1 TANVPNGAAGDATS
15 IIITV
20 SDEFGNPVTGA
31 ESLLDAS
38 VTSGPNTG
46 AAFIAINGNSD
57 GTYTTS
63 YTPQTIGTDE
73 ITVTL
78 DGTEISGS
86 PYSST
91 VTTSDVSAS
100 NSSATASPT
109 SLVVGNP
116 STVTVELRDGSN
128 NPIAG
133 LAASDFNIS
142 ASGSATASSVSET
155 ATAGTYEFTVSNEV
169 AESVT
174 VTVTATG
181 TTLQDTPAIE
191 FTVGETA
198 TITVTTQPGD
208 ITAGQSIAGPPTVTL
223 EDEFDNPVPGVNV
236 TVSEQGGQT
245 FDSGTLTVQTNASG
259 IAAFSDLVLSSAG
272 QYNLVFN
279 EPGGKTA
286 TSNAFDVN
294 AAAGSAAQT
303 TAAVPNGAS
312 TDVTSIVITVSDEFG
327 NPVIGAAGDLDVS
340 VTGGPNT
347 GETFGAINDN
357 LDGTYSTS
365 YTPQDIGT
373 DEITITLNSVE
384 ISGSPYS
391 STVTASD
398 VSASNSTAS
407 ASPTNLVAGNSSTV
421 TVVLRDVSDNP
432 ITGLSSSNFDVSP
445 SGSATAST
453 VSETATAGT
462 YEFTV
467 SNQAAEAV
475 TVTISATGT
484 TINDTPAITFTAGA
498 PERIIVST
506 QPQSGTAGEA
516 IPGPPSVTLEDQFN
530 NPVPSIDVTVSEQG
544 GQVFAG
550 GTLTVQTNAAG
561 TADFSDLVINDVGQY
576 NL

>member
-1 TANVPNGAAGDATS
+1 
-15 IIITV
+15 
-20 SDEFGNPVTGA
+20 
-31 ESLLDAS
+31 
-38 VTSGPNTG
+38 
-46 AAFIAINGNSD
+46 
-57 GTYTTS
+57 
-63 YTPQTIGTDE
+63 
-73 ITVTL
+73 
-78 DGTEISGS
+78 
-86 PYSST
+86 
-91 VTTSDVSAS
+91 
-100 NSSATASPT
+100 
-109 SLVVGNP
+109 
-116 STVTVELRDGSN
+116 
-128 NPIAG
+128 
-133 LAASDFNIS
+133 
-142 ASGSATASSVSET
+142 
-155 ATAGTYEFTVSNEV
+155 
-169 AESVT
+169 
-174 VTVTATG
+174 
-181 TTLQDTPAIE
+181 
-191 FTVGETA
+191 
-198 TITVTTQPGD
+198 
-208 ITAGQSIAGPPTVTL
+208 VTL

-279 EPGGKTA
+279 EPGGQTA
-286 TSNAFDVN
+286 TSNAFDVL

-312 TDVTSIVITVSDEFG
+312 SDVTSIVITVSDEFG
-327 NPVIGAAGDLDVS
+327 NPVVGAAGDLDVS
-340 VTGGPNT
+340 ITGGPNT
-347 GETFGAINDN
+347 GETFSTINDN
-357 LDGTYSTS
+357 LDGTYTTS
-365 YTPQDIGT
+365 YTPLDIGT

-398 VSASNSTAS
+398 VSASNSSAS
-407 ASPTNLVAGNSSTV
+407 ASPTNLVVGTTSTV
-421 TVVLRDVSDNP
+421 TVVLRDGSDNP
-432 ITGLSSSNFDVSP
+432 IGGLASSNFDVSP

-453 VSETATAGT
+453 VSQTATAGT

-467 SNQAAEAV
+467 ANQIAEAV

-506 QPQSGTAGEA
+506 QPQNGTAGET

-561 TADFSDLVINDVGQY
+561 TADFSDLVITDVGQY
-576 NL
+576 NLVFAEPGGKTATSNAFDIVAAAADAGQTTASVPNGSAGDKTNITITVNDAFGNIVTGAVGDLAVTISGENPGATFDGIEGIGDGTYTTGYTPTSTGDDFITITLSAQAFRAVRLQAR